1 MKKIFERIKGPHL
14 FLLMIFVVL
23 GLMMLAL
30 SVRGYKEYSQQ
41 KIGSPETRG
50 EGGSELTMEELRS
63 MLDVSRDIPAGD
75 IDVVARKNLF
85 SPERTAWEPPP
96 AKEDS
101 EDQAPPRRHRI
112 NTSEFRLY
120 GITSDG
126 KQKRALIYYQRLP
139 EKSRNRLVV
148 EGEAV
153 YQERHGGDEVFRLVS
168 IDDKSV
174 TLEASGENFEV
185 GLFSHDRQQ
194 VNLSGSKIAV
204 SIGGTGEEVTPQA
217 SVDSGQGFPPDP
229 GASPRPA
236 SKQQSSG

>member
-85 SPERTAWEPPP
+85 SPERT
-96 AKEDS
+96 
-101 EDQAPPRRHRI
+101 
-112 NTSEFRLY
+112 
-120 GITSDG
+120 
-126 KQKRALIYYQRLP
+126 
-139 EKSRNRLVV
+139 
-148 EGEAV
+148 
-153 YQERHGGDEVFRLVS
+153 
-168 IDDKSV
+168 
-174 TLEASGENFEV
+174 
-185 GLFSHDRQQ
+185 
-194 VNLSGSKIAV
+194 
-204 SIGGTGEEVTPQA
+204 
-217 SVDSGQGFPPDP
+217 
-229 GASPRPA
+229 
-236 SKQQSSG
+236 